1 MSDTKFKL
9 GDRVR
14 ILGTVEKVRT
24 FEDNGT
30 LSTRYEE
37 VNGAPWD
44 YSGQRKEGDW
54 KRTYEEGVIVG
65 KRSPQAGK
73 TYYSLDEYYSYN
85 HVDRIFK
92 STGSV
97 TIYLVAYSLYR
108 KHVMC
113 FPSQLEI
120 ISDVR

>member
-1 MSDTKFKL
+1 M
-9 GDRVR
+9 
-14 ILGTVEKVRT
+14 RT

-30 LSTRYEE
+30 IWTRYDE
-37 VNGAPWD
+37 VPGAPWD
-44 YSGQRKEGDW
+44 YSGQRKEGDR
-54 KRTYEEGVIVG
+54 KRAYEEGVIVG
-65 KRSPQAGK
+65 KRFPQAGK
-73 TYYSLDEYYSYN
+73 TYYQLDEYYCYS
-85 HVDRIFK
+85 RGEKIFK

-108 KHVMC
+108 KPVMC